1 MNTVRIIGGKW
12 RRRLLR
18 FPDHTGL
25 RPTPDRVRET
35 LFNWLGQDLT
45 GLCCL
50 DLFAGSGVLG
60 FESASRGA
68 SKVIMVDNAPS
79 VIAALKKNARI
90 LDSES
95 QLEIVEEDA
104 VKFAASLCFTKRYFD
119 VLFIDPPYKQ
129 GGLSKIMPFLPELL
143 QEDGFLYVESEQP
156 LANLKGWVTVRHKRA
171 GQAFYYLMQ
180 KEEADASG

>member
-1 MNTVRIIGGKW
+1 MQ
-12 RRRLLR
+12 
-18 FPDHTGL
+18 FPDHKDL

-50 DLFAGSGVLG
+50 DLFAGSGALG

-68 SKVIMVDNAPS
+68 SKVIMVDNSPS
-79 VIAALKKNARI
+79 VIAALKKNAQI

-95 QLEIVEEDA
+95 QLEIIEEDA
-104 VKFAASLCFTKRYFD
+104 VKFAASLCFTKIYFD
-119 VLFIDPPYKQ
+119 VLFVDPPYKK
-129 GGLSKIMPFLPELL
+129 GGLSKVMPFLPELL

-156 LANLKGWVTVRHKRA
+156 LVNLKGWSIVRHKKA
-171 GQAFYYLMQ
+171 GQVFYYLMQ
-180 KEEADASG
+180 KEGADAAG